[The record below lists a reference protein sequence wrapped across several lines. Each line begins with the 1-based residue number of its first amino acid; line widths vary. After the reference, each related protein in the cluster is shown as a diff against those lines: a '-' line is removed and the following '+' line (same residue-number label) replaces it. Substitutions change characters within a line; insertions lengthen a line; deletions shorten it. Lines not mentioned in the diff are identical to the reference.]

1 MKILLTLLPITTL
14 IFMLFLN
21 LLFFDNTMAGP
32 NQTALLI
39 ATIIA
44 GIIAHNDNY
53 NFKKLMGGMITSIKS
68 CTQAITILLII
79 GGLTSTWILSG
90 VVPAMIYYGL
100 ELINPKFFLF
110 SACLICIVVSVST
123 GSSWTTAATI
133 GIALISIGELLSI
146 PKGIVAGA
154 IISGAYF
161 GDKMSPLSETTNL
174 APSVSGTDLISHI
187 KYMSYT
193 TIPTIVISLIL
204 FFLIGLN
211 SNQVSVTLDETNL
224 FIETIQQHFYIG
236 VELFILPLIILILIY
251 KKIPAT
257 KTLTIGVLVGVIIT
271 MIYQKE
277 LIQQINMY
285 TESNTLETMVK
296 TIFMGTN
303 IETDN
308 EMVNNLLSKNG
319 IFGMLWIVLLVI
331 TAMMFGGVMYTGGF
345 LKKITEFL
353 ISKSST
359 DIQLIQS
366 TVGSCLFFNFTTCDQ
381 YLAIVIPGRMF
392 KEIYREKKLN
402 ATNLSRTIE
411 DSGTVTSVL
420 VPWNSCAAY
429 HAEILAVNPIAY
441 IPYCFFNIISPFM
454 TLLFTYLNIRIKRI
468 K

>member
-53 NFKKLMGGMITSIKS
+53 NVKKLMGGMITSIKS

-211 SNQVSVTLDETNL
+211 SSQVSITLDETNL

-251 KKIPAT
+251 KKI
-257 KTLTIGVLVGVIIT
+257 
-271 MIYQKE
+271 
-277 LIQQINMY
+277 
-285 TESNTLETMVK
+285 
-296 TIFMGTN
+296 
-303 IETDN
+303 
-308 EMVNNLLSKNG
+308 
-319 IFGMLWIVLLVI
+319 
-331 TAMMFGGVMYTGGF
+331 
-345 LKKITEFL
+345 
-353 ISKSST
+353 
-359 DIQLIQS
+359 
-366 TVGSCLFFNFTTCDQ
+366 
-381 YLAIVIPGRMF
+381 
-392 KEIYREKKLN
+392 
-402 ATNLSRTIE
+402 
-411 DSGTVTSVL
+411 
-420 VPWNSCAAY
+420 
-429 HAEILAVNPIAY
+429 
-441 IPYCFFNIISPFM
+441 
-454 TLLFTYLNIRIKRI
+454 
-468 K
+468 